1 MRCAGRLFDPITYY
15 KEKKAEALQRGEVLE
30 DDSLGIE
37 MIVKQAQDVT
47 FSRTFGT
54 NNLTILLYEE

>member
-1 MRCAGRLFDPITYY
+1 FDPITYY